1 MVFICWWCLQC
12 SSGGHSFTVGVH
24 RYTARPGTIFYFT
37 LLICIGFVLS
47 YHLFFLFVCLFSFP
61 FSSPPP
67 ILGIRSLAGGRREYG
82 RSGREPLFLN
92 PFFYMLVFRL
102 FPFILSWSWVENA
115 AIPHSVRTTFQC
127 FHLFSHRIG
136 FESDIWPPVLRRPNS
151 GFTTKL
157 EFQFDLNWALLGS
170 MKGFIWFYLFNHLG
184 NVVLCDLI
192 HISSASPSCS
202 PSSTF
207 SLSEQREIKNSTNVC
222 DF

>member
-115 AIPHSVRTTFQC
+115 AIPTPFVRHLSVFIC
-127 FHLFSHRIG
+127 SHTESGLNRIFG
-136 FESDIWPPVLRRPNS
+136 RPS
-151 GFTTKL
+151 YVGQTL
-157 EFQFDLNWALLGS
+157 
-170 MKGFIWFYLFNHLG
+170 
-184 NVVLCDLI
+184 
-192 HISSASPSCS
+192 ASRQS
-202 PSSTF
+202 
-207 SLSEQREIKNSTNVC
+207 
-222 DF
+222 